1 VRAAKTALAGAVAAL
16 CLLALCSSAS
26 ASEPIEAF
34 TTTMSTSQAGGHP
47 DITTDFT
54 LASPGAPEA
63 AKNVI
68 FQAPTGLFGNPRA
81 ATECQAS
88 DFALD
93 QCPPNSQVGLITV
106 HANYEGNPDYLLGT
120 APIYTVVPQ
129 NGDTARFSFITPVLG
144 IPIAIPVAVRTT
156 SDYGLRFTV
165 QDISQLT
172 PLASASLTFWGFPA
186 DEEHDVQRF
195 AKGSPGNPAG
205 CPEEEGTACIKEA
218 TEASITPTPLTD
230 NPTTCTGEELQAT
243 LDVQTYQDPGHLST
257 KQSTYPPITGCEKE
271 VFKPVLQASPTTS
284 STDSPSGLNVELR
297 SPQFLTKAAAPSQI
311 KSALV
316 TLPEGLTVNPDAAD
330 GQSACTDAQANF
342 NSEGPDNCPDSSK
355 IGTFSIGT
363 PALPERLEGAVYIGA
378 PKPGDQYRLFE
389 FTHGFGINSKLVGS
403 VIPDPLTGQVK
414 VTFPDLPQAPFEDF
428 QLHLFSGE
436 RGLLATPNYC
446 SVYTVSAEFHPWNQT
461 LAEQTSNQHFGLD
474 SGPGGGPCPGQVRPF
489 TPNLL
494 AGTSNASAAQHS
506 SFSLRLDR
514 QDGDQLLGKLGFTM
528 PPGLLADLHGVSYC
542 PEAQIAAA
550 AQKPGLSEQASPSC
564 PAASQIGT
572 TNVAAGPGSHP
583 FHTSG
588 RIYFAGPFQGAPLS
602 LVAITPALA
611 GPYDYGTVVV
621 RVALRIDPLDAHVFA
636 DSETVPQILGGV
648 PIRLRSIQVNIDR
661 PDFMVNPTNCGPMSI
676 GSEGIGDQGTL
687 AAFSSY
693 FNAVNCSTLPFAP
706 KMTLTQLGG
715 HKQTKRAADPALRFD
730 LRTRPGEANIKSVAV
745 TLPKAFGIDQR
756 HLGNICSRAQL
767 QREHCQGRQ
776 PIGTVMTETPLL
788 EAPLQGPAYAVSG
801 YGKLPHVAFILA
813 GQVTVIP
820 EAMSSTIKGGRLKT
834 VVPVVPD
841 APIGHFSLTLLG
853 GKQGYIRNFANL
865 CAAPT
870 TTTAEYSG
878 QNGKTHTEQ
887 VKTKAACKGAVTKKQ
902 NH

>member
-1 VRAAKTALAGAVAAL
+1 MRALKTTLALGCALALITALS
-16 CLLALCSSAS
+16 SSAS

-34 TTTMSTSQAGGHP
+34 STTMSSSQAGGHP
-47 DITTDFT
+47 DITTNFT
-54 LASPGAPEA
+54 LGNPGAPEA
-63 AKNVI
+63 AQNVI
-68 FQAPTGLFGNPRA
+68 FQAPTGLFGNPTA
-81 ATECQAS
+81 ATECQAD

-93 QCPPNSQVGLITV
+93 QCPPNSQVGLITL
-106 HANYEGNPDYLLGT
+106 HANYEGNPNYLLGT
-120 APIYTVVPQ
+120 APIFTVVPQ
-129 NGDTARFSFITPVLG
+129 NGDTARFSFIVPVLG

-165 QDISQLT
+165 KDISQLT

-195 AKGSPGNPAG
+195 PKGSPGNPAG
-205 CPEEEGTACIKEA
+205 CPKEEGTACITEG

-230 NPTTCTGEELQAT
+230 NPTTCTGEDLSAALE
-243 LDVQTYQDPGHLST
+243 VQTYQDPEHLT
-257 KQSTYPPITGCEKE
+257 EAHSTYPPITGCEKE

-284 STDSPSGLNVELR
+284 QTDSASGLNVELR
-297 SPQFLTKAAAPSQI
+297 SPQFLTRAAAPSQI

-316 TLPEGLTVNPDAAD
+316 TLPEGFTVNPDAAD
-330 GQSACTDAQANF
+330 GQSACTDAEANF
-342 NSEGPDNCPDSSK
+342 NSEGPDNCPDSAK
-355 IGTFSIGT
+355 IGTFAIGT
-363 PALPERLEGAVYIGA
+363 PALPEPLEGAVYIGA

-403 VIPDPLTGQVK
+403 VIPNPITGRLAVS
-414 VTFPDLPQAPFEDF
+414 FPNLPQAPFEDF

-446 SVYTVSAEFHPWNQT
+446 SVYAVSAEFHPWNST
-461 LAEQTSNQHFGLD
+461 LAEQTSVQHFGLS
-474 SGPGGGPCPGQVRPF
+474 SGPGGAPCPGQVRPF
-489 TPNLL
+489 SPSLF
-494 AGTSNASAAQHS
+494 AGTSNASAGEHS

-514 QDGDQLLGKLGFTM
+514 EDGNQLLGKLGFTM
-528 PPGLLADLHGVSYC
+528 PPGLLANLHGVSYC

-550 AQKPGLSEQASPSC
+550 AQRSGLSEQATPSC
-564 PAASQIGT
+564 PASSQIGT

-583 FHTSG
+583 FHATG
-588 RIYFAGPFQGAPLS
+588 RIYFAGPFSGAPLS

-636 DSETVPQILGGV
+636 DSEVVPEILGGV
-648 PIRLRSIQVNIDR
+648 PLRLRQIQVNIDR
-661 PDFMVNPTNCGPMSI
+661 PNFMVNPTNCEPMSI
-676 GSEGIGDQGTL
+676 GSRGIGDQGTL
-687 AAFSSY
+687 ASFSSY

-706 KMTLTQLGG
+706 KMSVTQLGG
-715 HKQTKRAADPALRFD
+715 HKQAKRAADPALRFD
-730 LRTRPGEANIKSVAV
+730 LRTKAGEANIKSVTL

-756 HLGNICSRAQL
+756 HLGNICSKSQL
-767 QREHCQGRQ
+767 QREHCAGRQ
-776 PIGTVMTETPLL
+776 PIGNVITETPLL
-788 EAPLQGPAYAVSG
+788 EAPLSGPAYAVSG
-801 YGKLPHVAFILA
+801 YGKLPHLAFILS

-820 EAMSSTIKGGRLKT
+820 EAMSSTVKGGRLRT
-834 VVPVVPD
+834 VVPVIPD
-841 APIGHFSLTLLG
+841 APIGHFALTLLG

-870 TTTAEYSG
+870 TTTVEYTG

-887 VKTKAACKGAVTKKQ
+887 VRTKAACAAKAKQHKK
-902 NH
+902 